1 MTNTVKKIE
10 PGTKVATV
18 DPMAMVQLAVEQ
30 NADVDKLSKLM
41 DLQERWEAN
50 EARKAFLDAFARFQ
64 SEVPRISKTKA
75 GHNYKYAPLSDI
87 AEQIRLTL
95 EDCGL
100 SYRFDIQDTGE
111 IISVTCIVSH
121 RLGHQER
128 TTMTGAPDTS
138 GSKNSI
144 QSRGSTVSYL
154 QRYSLIGALGL
165 TTADE
170 DMDARLHTDTISEE
184 QAASIKARL
193 EATESDVARFC
204 RALGITDVDAMPA
217 TKYAQADRL
226 LSQKESANASG

>member
-1 MTNTVKKIE
+1 MSNAVTKIE
-10 PGTKVATV
+10 NREVAAP
-18 DPMAMVQLAVEQ
+18 DPMRMVQLAVEQ

-87 AEQIRLTL
+87 AEQIRRTL

-170 DMDARLHTDTISEE
+170 DIDARLHTDTISAE
-184 QAASIKARL
+184 QAEAIKTRL
-193 EATESDVARFC
+193 AATESDVGRFC
-204 RALGITDVDAMPA
+204 RALGITDVDAMPS

-226 LSQKESANASG
+226 LAQKEAASAKG